1 MGWRGYFIGA
11 RVENRAVE
19 DVPKYSGKARRYRKL
34 CFDLALLAQSE
45 SYSAVCEIGSHHWI
59 SDPACEAVSSYKLGS
74 TLWTSVLCMGGA
86 DMQSSLLMLN
96 GMRTTIPDYEGTMEH
111 ALEYIA
117 PGSKIYTCLGME
129 TRCSR
134 IVSFDFECDAE

>member
-1 MGWRGYFIGA
+1 MF
-11 RVENRAVE
+11 
-19 DVPKYSGKARRYRKL
+19 
-34 CFDLALLAQSE
+34 
-45 SYSAVCEIGSHHWI
+45 
-59 SDPACEAVSSYKLGS
+59 
-74 TLWTSVLCMGGA
+74 CMRGA

-134 IVSFDFECDAE
+134 IVTFGFGCDAERMGRSNQGWELLYETARISGRSARCNAFHFREQRPYCSPLITLAHHLVE